1 MTRAKKWVT
10 STGLTSSDLDLLN
23 EYAAPEAMCAMA
35 ASLAL
40 STLMLLLAITRLVK
54 HRTAFHAGVVLGCLA
69 FSINDVW
76 FFVVMAV
83 QELPNSFELVRT
95 LSPALA
101 AAQIAGL
108 SISRFR
114 VFAATAHARWYSP
127 RVRHTLLA
135 VNYAAAAA
143 ALAVLAWS
151 FVGIDMHAPI
161 ATDPAR
167 KVAILAVAGLSVV
180 IDGVLT
186 VISLRIVLRIRA
198 ELDASLAEG
207 VGKVESSGRW
217 RRRRARRGLVRKI
230 LVALS
235 AMLVFSVGGMAV
247 YGVSKTVVGHMVADI
262 FPRLYCLAAMVE
274 WYLVVD
280 LVKDKPSGSSSS
292 SHYATTTSHH
302 GAHAMPTTADPSGSY
317 SRGSVSAPIP
327 PPAYVSP
334 PPGPA
339 YGMAPSPL
347 PPAAVDIPLVAPPP
361 RTYLAAANVPMG
373 GVERFQPQG
382 SNLRCNSYTTPV

>member
-1 MTRAKKWVT
+1 
-10 STGLTSSDLDLLN
+10 
-23 EYAAPEAMCAMA
+23 
-35 ASLAL
+35 
-40 STLMLLLAITRLVK
+40 
-54 HRTAFHAGVVLGCLA
+54 
-69 FSINDVW
+69 
-76 FFVVMAV
+76 MAV

-135 VNYAAAAA
+135 INYAAAAA

-161 ATDPAR
+161 VTDPAR
-167 KVAILAVAGLSVV
+167 KVAILAVAGMSVV

-186 VISLRIVLRIRA
+186 VVSLRIVLRIRA
-198 ELDASLAEG
+198 ELDASMGEG
-207 VGKVESSGRW
+207 VGKVESSGR
-217 RRRRARRGLVRKI
+217 
-230 LVALS
+230 
-235 AMLVFSVGGMAV
+235 VGGMAV

-292 SHYATTTSHH
+292 SHYGTAMSTHH
-302 GAHAMPTTADPSGSY
+302 GSNAMTATIDHSGSY
-317 SRGSVSAPIP
+317 SRGTVSGPIP
-327 PPAYVSP
+327 PPAYVLP
-334 PPGPA
+334 PPAAAPA

-347 PPAAVDIPLVAPPP
+347 PSAAVDIPLVASPP
-361 RTYLAAANVPMG
+361 RSYLPAANGPMG
-373 GVERFQPQG
+373 QRGRASVE
-382 SNLRCNSYTTPV
+382 